1 VIERDLT
8 LSQPVRIP
16 CVGAAGYK
24 IAAGVL
30 GVVAALMLGE
40 ILLWFVLPSQAQYYV
55 WPPHFQS
62 TLRPDPSN
70 MPGISG
76 DALFKINSAGI
87 RGDELTDS
95 QTYRIL
101 AVGGSTT
108 ECLYL
113 DQTEGWTSL
122 LQKKLS
128 DANSKSIWVGNLGKS
143 GHNTRHH
150 LLQLKYYL
158 PQLPRIDAVI
168 LLVGVND
175 VHIRISDLEYDP
187 DATVKPTFESEYMRA
202 AFAVSPPDLP
212 VLHFKRSGWWRLAK
226 KLKDGYLTTAKALPV
241 QDATGQAV
249 SQWRRYR
256 RNAEEIVDASPDL
269 SAALGEYRRNLDTI
283 IDLSLHRGV
292 RPILV
297 TQPALWRH
305 GMTQEDL
312 DLLWMGGIG
321 SFQLGKGHKYY
332 SAAALDSIM
341 QQYNKTLLEICRNR
355 TVDCIDLARILP
367 KDRTVFYDDVHF
379 NESGAAQV
387 AQVLYEHI
395 APKVP

>member
-1 VIERDLT
+1 MIERELI
-8 LSQPVRIP
+8 LSQSVRFP
-16 CVGAAGYK
+16 RVGAAGYK
-24 IAAGVL
+24 VAAVVL
-30 GVVAALMLGE
+30 GVVSALALGE
-40 ILLWFVLPSQAQYYV
+40 ILLWFVFPSQTRYYV
-55 WPPHFQS
+55 WPPRFES
-62 TLRPDPSN
+62 TLSPDPKN

-76 DALFKINSAGI
+76 DALFKINSVGV
-87 RGDELTDS
+87 RGEELADS

-122 LQKKLS
+122 LQRKLS
-128 DANSKSIWVGNLGKS
+128 EEKHETIWVGNLGKS

-158 PQLPRIDAVI
+158 PQLPKIDAVL

-175 VHIRISDLEYDP
+175 VHIRLSDLAYDP
-187 DATVKPTFESEYMRA
+187 EATLKPTFESEYMRA
-202 AFAVSPPDLP
+202 AFAVAPPDLP
-212 VLHFKRSGWWRLAK
+212 AFHYKRAGWWRLAK
-226 KLKDGYLTTAKALPV
+226 KLKEGYLATAHAQPV

-249 SQWRRYR
+249 TQWRQYR
-256 RNAEEIVDASPDL
+256 RNAEEIVDMQPDL
-269 SAALGEYRRNLDTI
+269 SDALREYRRNLNAI
-283 IDLSLHRGV
+283 VDLAQRNGV
-292 RPILV
+292 HPILV
-297 TQPALWRH
+297 TQPALWRP

-332 SAAALDSIM
+332 SAAALDRIM
-341 QQYNKTLLEICRNR
+341 QEYNAVLLEVCRGR
-355 TVDCIDLARILP
+355 AIDCIDLAQRLP

-379 NESGAAQV
+379 NETGAAQV
-387 AQVLYEHI
+387 AQVLFEHL
-395 APKVP
+395 APRVP